1 MLEELGSSIQGDQ
14 TTLLM
19 PPCKEK
25 TSAQTPRHA
34 VFTDIV
40 GEREAHVQTNSSHCM
55 RRYIHPL

>member
-1 MLEELGSSIQGDQ
+1 MLEDLGSISKILAGIQGDQ

-25 TSAQTPRHA
+25 ISARTPRCAPRHA

-40 GEREAHVQTNSSHCM
+40 GEREAHV
-55 RRYIHPL
+55 